1 MPGVSLEL
9 PSPELATAEVG
20 SRHVLAGLKSRP
32 HLNGEAV
39 QVTGYLP
46 DGKLKVVLIG
56 SLGGKKEYAVS
67 PENLAS
73 ADAERRAANGD
84 RSSGVESAPVNP
96 LDVSPFH
103 PQPSRL
109 TRPLLGSL
117 AGRTSLAG
125 WPCELTGGV
134 NE

>member
-1 MPGVSLEL
+1 MPSEALQL

-39 QVTGYLP
+39 QVTGCLP

-56 SLGGKKEYAVS
+56 SLRGKKEYAVS
-67 PENLAS
+67 PEHLAS

-84 RSSGVESAPVNP
+84 RSPGDESAPVNP
-96 LDVSPFH
+96 LEVSRLH
-103 PQPSRL
+103 PQPSRR

-117 AGRTSLAG
+117 ARRASSAG
-125 WPCELTGGV
+125 WPCELTGTV